1 MDDANLPSLLAM
13 PYYGYCDNKNERY
26 RNTRKV
32 ILSDQNPYYFSG
44 ECAKGI
50 GSPHTYTRF
59 IWPMALAMQGLTS
72 DSMEEKLKMLERI
85 AACDAGTDLVHES
98 FHVDHPDDFTRPWF
112 SWANSVFCEL
122 VLDYCGQ
129 KVTL

>member
-1 MDDANLPSLLAM
+1 M
-13 PYYGYCDNKNERY
+13 
-26 RNTRKV
+26 

-112 SWANSVFCEL
+112 SWANSVNLYWTIADRKLPFKNEKYLCL
-122 VLDYCGQ
+122 RTNL
-129 KVTL
+129 